1 MTAPVSPYPQYPA
14 IRIEPLRSWEPLR
27 LKDIW
32 EYRELLYFLAWRDLK
47 VSYARTVL
55 GVGWA
60 VLKPL
65 LSMVVFTVI
74 FGWLTQL
81 PSDGIPYP
89 IFVYAGLLPWH
100 LFARVATTAGSS
112 MVANE
117 NLVTKVYFPRLIVPL
132 SVTVTSTLD
141 YMIGFAALLGMMGY
155 YHIPISITTVVWM
168 IPCLMVAILA
178 AGLGIGLWI
187 AALNVL
193 WRDVGHVQPFL
204 IQLWLFATPIV
215 YPSSLVPEQWKWLY
229 GLNPMAGV
237 VEGFRSA
244 LFSSE
249 SQVGFMMMLGV
260 AVTGI
265 LLVSGLYVFQ
275 RTEQMI
281 ADTV

>member
-1 MTAPVSPYPQYPA
+1 MTAPASPYQA

-27 LKDIW
+27 LKEIW

-65 LSMVVFTVI
+65 LSMIVFTVI

-117 NLVTKVYFPRLIVPL
+117 NLVTKVYFPRLIAPL

-141 YMIGFAALLGMMGY
+141 FMIGFAALLGMMGY
-155 YHIPISITTVVWM
+155 YHISIPITTAVWM
-168 IPCLMVAILA
+168 IPCLMVTILA

-215 YPSSLVPEQWKWLY
+215 YPSSLVPEHWKWLY

-244 LFSSE
+244 LFSSGG
-249 SQVGFMMMLGV
+249 QVGFMMMLGV

-275 RTEQMI
+275 RIEQMI